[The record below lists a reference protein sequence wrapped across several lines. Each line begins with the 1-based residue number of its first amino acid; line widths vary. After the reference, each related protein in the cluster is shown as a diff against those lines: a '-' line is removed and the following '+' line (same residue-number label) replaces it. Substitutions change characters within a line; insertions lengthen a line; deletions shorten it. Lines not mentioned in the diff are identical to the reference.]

1 MVKNGDSFVQCFLSF
16 WMLCVCQVFQYLEA
30 QPPVSYIEHTFP
42 PLAFSKLSRGDFEK
56 VPKKSVLVK
65 VNDLWVSDQLVQ
77 QYFSIRAK
85 TNPRQYDALIG
96 VTTADW
102 FHSQGSRALREGITE
117 EERDRFSLSSLPCL
131 WDHHC
136 HYHCQ
141 HPFALHIYNH
151 QASTVVCDEQL
162 RRTLQRNLSCRAQRV
177 HQLGSGKSHNHPLLE
192 SDLISPPL

>member
-1 MVKNGDSFVQCFLSF
+1 MVIHLCNAFFLSF
-16 WMLCVCQVFQYLEA
+16 RMLCVCQVFQYLEA

-42 PLAFSKLSRGDFEK
+42 PLAFSKLSRGDL
-56 VPKKSVLVK
+56 KKCQISGLVK
-65 VNDLWVSDQLVQ
+65 VNDLWVSDKLVQ

-85 TNPRQYDALIG
+85 TNPRQYDALLG

-141 HPFALHIYNH
+141 HLLPFTYRIIRL
-151 QASTVVCDEQL
+151 L
-162 RRTLQRNLSCRAQRV
+162 RSYVMNNYDAHFREIFLAVLNEYTNWDQVRVTIILS
-177 HQLGSGKSHNHPLLE
+177 HPL
-192 SDLISPPL
+192 